1 MNFIRIITNEC
12 LFCRTFTEQK
22 PDWVESMDDSPM
34 LLAGLF
40 PKGKLA
46 RVVARCVLEKS
57 NGRNGFSTALVRSL
71 SNAEIRAALIVHYP
85 VSNGFMFKL
94 IPFY

>member
-1 MNFIRIITNEC
+1 MET
-12 LFCRTFTEQK
+12 
-22 PDWVESMDDSPM
+22 MDESPM

-40 PKGKLA
+40 PRGKLA

-57 NGRNGFSTALVRSL
+57 KGRHGFSTALVMSL

-85 VSNGFMFKL
+85 VSNASY
-94 IPFY
+94 I

>member
-1 MNFIRIITNEC
+1 MEA
-12 LFCRTFTEQK
+12 
-22 PDWVESMDDSPM
+22 MDESPM

-40 PKGKLA
+40 PRGKLA

>member
-1 MNFIRIITNEC
+1 MC
-12 LFCRTFTEQK
+12 LCFRAFTEQK
-22 PDWVESMDDSPM
+22 PEWMEAMEESPM

-40 PKGKLA
+40 PRGKLA

-57 NGRNGFSTALVRSL
+57 SGRHGFSTALVMSL

-85 VSNGFMFKL
+85 VSNASY
-94 IPFY
+94 I